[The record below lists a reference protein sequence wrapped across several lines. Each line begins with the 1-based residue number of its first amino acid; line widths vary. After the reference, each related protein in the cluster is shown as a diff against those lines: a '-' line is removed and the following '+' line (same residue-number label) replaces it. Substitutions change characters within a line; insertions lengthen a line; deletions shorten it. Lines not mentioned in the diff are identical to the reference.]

1 MWGRSKHDANNAI
14 IVRSSV
20 TLHGGD
26 EVEKCRCVVF
36 LGFVSS
42 KFFTTSETAKTE
54 SKMSQIKQY
63 KVTEPWLKT
72 SCGLGEAPFWDK
84 KSNTLRFLDI
94 IKKQLHVVNLN
105 EGPSSHKTIDL
116 PFSIGCTANIEG
128 NDDEFI
134 FGGKDGYGIANK
146 KTGEPRYI
154 KKFWSDEE
162 VQSGRAH
169 RSRSNDG
176 SVDSH
181 GRFYVGTM
189 NDPTI
194 VGEPGPEGVLFRLD
208 PDLSLHRIKEPVT
221 IPNGMSWT
229 LDNKTMYITDSP
241 TGKIEA
247 YDYNVDTG
255 KIELTAGR
263 PFFECPIEGG
273 VPDGH
278 CQDAQGHFWVA
289 LFGTS
294 KVVRVSPA
302 GDIVAEITLPTRC
315 VTCPGICGED
325 LYITSAAEED
335 PDKYPESAK
344 LQGATFKVPIGVTAA
359 PINEFKMSAK
369 A

>member
-1 MWGRSKHDANNAI
+1 
-14 IVRSSV
+14 
-20 TLHGGD
+20 
-26 EVEKCRCVVF
+26 
-36 LGFVSS
+36 
-42 KFFTTSETAKTE
+42 
-54 SKMSQIKQY
+54 MSQIKQY

-146 KTGEPRYI
+146 NTGEPRYI

-194 VGEPGPEGVLFRLD
+194 VGEPGPEGKMVIRHMLFQVTKSPHRRFIQTG
-208 PDLSLHRIKEPVT
+208 PRPQSPQNQGTCHHSKWNVMDL
-221 IPNGMSWT
+221 GQ
-229 LDNKTMYITDSP
+229 
-241 TGKIEA
+241 
-247 YDYNVDTG
+247 
-255 KIELTAGR
+255 
-263 PFFECPIEGG
+263 
-273 VPDGH
+273 
-278 CQDAQGHFWVA
+278 QDHVHH
-289 LFGTS
+289 
-294 KVVRVSPA
+294 
-302 GDIVAEITLPTRC
+302 
-315 VTCPGICGED
+315 
-325 LYITSAAEED
+325 
-335 PDKYPESAK
+335 
-344 LQGATFKVPIGVTAA
+344 
-359 PINEFKMSAK
+359 
-369 A
+369 

>member
-1 MWGRSKHDANNAI
+1 MPD
-14 IVRSSV
+14 
-20 TLHGGD
+20 
-26 EVEKCRCVVF
+26 
-36 LGFVSS
+36 
-42 KFFTTSETAKTE
+42 
-54 SKMSQIKQY
+54 IKQI

-94 IKKQLHVVNLN
+94 IKTQLHVVNLN

-134 FGGKDGYGIANK
+134 FGGKEGYGIANK

-194 VGEPGPEGVLFRLD
+194 VDEPGPEGEFDHL
-208 PDLSLHRIKEPVT
+208 
-221 IPNGMSWT
+221 
-229 LDNKTMYITDSP
+229 TD
-241 TGKIEA
+241 
-247 YDYNVDTG
+247 
-255 KIELTAGR
+255 
-263 PFFECPIEGG
+263 
-273 VPDGH
+273 
-278 CQDAQGHFWVA
+278 
-289 LFGTS
+289 
-294 KVVRVSPA
+294 
-302 GDIVAEITLPTRC
+302 AESSC
-315 VTCPGICGED
+315 
-325 LYITSAAEED
+325 
-335 PDKYPESAK
+335 
-344 LQGATFKVPIGVTAA
+344 
-359 PINEFKMSAK
+359 
-369 A
+369 